1 MNKTAFNYKF
11 IVLSS
16 LVSSVLGLFTGCET
30 SSSYPSEPLVN
41 HQHVVQVAGLSLKDR
56 EWLANKIWQ
65 NESSGSYTGLTSWNT
80 GEQFAS
86 LGIGHMIWYP
96 VNYQGAFDES
106 FPQWIT
112 WMQRYHKDLLPT
124 WLNRQPVP
132 PCPWT
137 SKASFDNS
145 QNNRMMKELRKFL
158 LATKIQQ
165 VDYIILRSQKSRAKL
180 ASGVEPQH
188 RAHVLSNYD
197 KLTQTPQGQYA
208 LIDYVNFKGEGL
220 KLSERYQGQGWG
232 LYQVL
237 LEMPKNT
244 SVAQASSTFSSAAQK
259 VLTRRVQLSP
269 PSRGEKRW
277 LEGWMNRCT
286 TYK

>member
-1 MNKTAFNYKF
+1 MNASMIK
-11 IVLSS
+11 I
-16 LVSSVLGLFTGCET
+16 LGSTCLALLIAVLFTNCQT
-30 SSSYPSEPLVN
+30 SQISQLESNGS
-41 HQHVVQVAGLSLKDR
+41 HQHVAKVGKLSLKDR
-56 EWLANKIWQ
+56 EWLADKIWQ
-65 NESSGSYTGLTSWNT
+65 NESSGSYLGLTSWNH
-80 GEQFAS
+80 GEQFPS

-106 FPQWIT
+106 FPQWIK
-112 WMQRYHKDLLPT
+112 WMQNYHKELLPT
-124 WLNRQPVP
+124 WLNRYPVP

-158 LATKIQQ
+158 LDTKIEQ
-165 VDYIILRSQKSRAKL
+165 VDFIILRSQKSRAKL
-180 ASGVEPQH
+180 AQEVEPRH
-188 RAHVLSNYD
+188 RAHILSNYD
-197 KLTQTPQGQYA
+197 KLTQSPQGQYA

-244 SVAQASSTFSSAAQK
+244 SVSQASSAFSLAAKK
-259 VLTRRVQLSP
+259 VLTRRVHLSP

-277 LEGWMNRCT
+277 LEGWMNRCS
-286 TYK
+286 TYR